1 MYRYTLIEFK
11 KERNEIMFLKPFDI
25 PRSIVA
31 SMQIFVLIQIMGQ
44 MLKVFISL
52 LNWEDGQL
60 KDKSRIMTV
69 ISVHHFF

>member
-60 KDKSRIMTV
+60 
-69 ISVHHFF
+69 

>member
-1 MYRYTLIEFK
+1 MEFK

-60 KDKSRIMTV
+60 
-69 ISVHHFF
+69 

>member
-31 SMQIFVLIQIMGQ
+31 SMQIFVLVQIMGQ